1 MDEIKDVVW
10 SCEGDKSTSP
20 NGFNFTFYKQFW
32 KLIKNE
38 VCDYVQE
45 FFYNARFPK
54 AFTASYFA
62 LIPKTDHPQSLS
74 EYRPISLIESMYKIL
89 AKLLALRFKS
99 VLGKVISRCQPTFL
113 PSRQILDGVVVVN
126 EMIDLVKKGKMGVCF
141 LKWSLRKHSILCPK
155 ISWTICFLGWVLTW
169 CRESG

>member
-1 MDEIKDVVW
+1 MEEIKDVVW
-10 SCEGDKSTSP
+10 SCEGDKSASP

-54 AFTASYFA
+54 AFTASFIA

-99 VLGKVISRCQPTFL
+99 ILGKVISRCQPTFL

-126 EMIDLVKKGKMGVCF
+126 EMIDLVKKRKDGCLLLKMEFEKAYDSV
-141 LKWSLRKHSILCPK
+141 S
-155 ISWTICFLGWVLTW
+155 
-169 CRESG
+169 